1 MAAKVDPISQR
12 TRPLQQQQQ
21 QQQQAAVG
29 QEANLSAS
37 VGPIG
42 SNTWRTRSGRYESI
56 DASDISMDMDSEFA
70 YTVHMPPTPDNQP
83 MSMATTPTMPKEPL
97 FTSAGGPASGASNK
111 LEPKY
116 VSSTMFTG
124 GFKDATRGHIVDK
137 VTDNNGGDNRSNA
150 AQMVPKTCQM
160 DGCDGKVMRNGRGED
175 IVPCLCQFKICR
187 DCYLDA
193 LAAGG
198 KCPGCK
204 EEYKDSDAADQDED
218 YHHRDASLMNDMKAL
233 PSPHGHRHGDSID
246 SSRMN
251 SSRIDSARID
261 SSRIGDSARMDR
273 RLSILRTD
281 NQNQT
286 GGDTFDHARWLY
298 ETKGTYGYGN
308 AVWPTNDSYMGGD
321 GDGGDSGMD
330 FAHGPPPSFDAKG
343 KRPLSRKVKIAP
355 GIISPYRF
363 LALLRFVVLGFF
375 LAWRLQNPN
384 RDAMWLWGMSV
395 ICELWFAFSWILDQL
410 PKLFPVN
417 RITNLLVLK
426 EMFESVSPENPRGR
440 SDLPGMDVFVST
452 ADPEKEPPLVT
463 ANTVLSILASEYPV
477 EKLACYLSDDGGA
490 LLTFEALAEGASF
503 ARVWVPFCRKH
514 DIEPRNP
521 ETYFMMRGDPTKGK
535 VRKDFVKDRRRVKRE
550 YDEFKVRINGL
561 PDSIRRRSDAYN
573 AHEEIRAKR
582 QQLESGADLSEPLK
596 VTKATWMA
604 DGTHWPGMWVAP
616 SKEHSRG
623 DHAGIIQV
631 MLAPPHHEPI
641 LGSTDEENMIDTT
654 DIDTRLPMLVY
665 VSREKRPGYDHNK
678 KAGAMNAL
686 VRTSAIMSNGA
697 FILNLDC
704 DHYIYNSLAMREA
717 MCFMMGRGG
726 DQICYVQFPQ
736 RFEGVDPSDR
746 YANRNTVFFD
756 VNMRALDGIQGPV
769 YVGTGCVFR
778 RLALYGFD
786 PPRYSIKDDDDSCCF
801 GLCCCCGGSRKQ
813 STKEPKKKKKNAKP
827 KREAVVAAALNGGGT
842 LSEDEEMEL
851 DSRGLLPKQYGNSMA
866 FIESIPVTE
875 FQGRLLSEKG
885 NPHGRPIGAL
895 TAPREK
901 LDATTVA
908 EAINVISCFYEDKTE
923 WGQRVGWIYGSV
935 TEDVVTGFRMHN
947 RGWRSIYCV
956 TKRDAFRGTAPINL
970 TDRLHQV
977 LRWATGS
984 VEIFFSKNNAI
995 FANAHMK
1002 LLQRIAY
1009 LNVGVYPFTSI
1020 FLLVYCFLPAM
1031 SLFSGQFIVQTLNI
1045 TFLVYLLTI
1054 TVTLCLLAILEV
1066 KWSGITLEEWWRN
1079 EQFWVIGGTSAHL
1092 AAVMQGLLK
1101 VVAGVDIS
1109 FTLTSKSGGE
1119 DEDDLYADL
1128 YLVKWSG
1135 LFIPPITI
1143 MLVNLIA
1150 IAVAV
1155 SRTIYSTIP
1164 QWSKLVG
1171 GVFFSLWVLIHLYP
1185 FAKGLMGRRGRTPT
1199 VIFVWAGLLSI
1210 VISLLWVTIYP
1221 PTSNTGVG
1229 TNSFQFP

>member
-1 MAAKVDPISQR
+1 MAAPGNLSSGGNKESYMNMSVRGGGTSGGMEASKMM
-12 TRPLQQQQQ
+12 QQQQQ
-21 QQQQAAVG
+21 GGAAAG
-29 QEANLSAS
+29 L
-37 VGPIG
+37 PPPP
-42 SNTWRTRSGRYESI
+42 GRYVPISREDTNENSISHSI
-56 DASDISMDMDSEFA
+56 DMTGDMSRDMSRDMSGEFA
-70 YTVHMPPTPDNQP
+70 YHVHIPPTPDHQP
-83 MSMATTPTMPKEPL
+83 MSPSQAANGEQPQ
-97 FTSAGGPASGASNK
+97 F
-111 LEPKY
+111 

-124 GFKDATRGHIVDK
+124 GFNSATRGHVIEKMTEKDERHPSHHP
-137 VTDNNGGDNRSNA
+137 DGSSR
-150 AQMVPKTCQM
+150 CQI
-160 DGCDGKVMRNGRGED
+160 DGCDAKAMRDERGGD
-175 IVPCLCQFKICR
+175 LHPCECNFKICR

-204 EEYKDSDAADQDED
+204 DEYKEAADEHADLDQDQDDED
-218 YHHRDASLMNDMKAL
+218 NYHHEQQITGRRAL
-233 PSPHGHRHGDSID
+233 PPPGMDEH
-246 SSRMN
+246 
-251 SSRIDSARID
+251 SATE
-261 SSRIGDSARMDR
+261 R
-273 RLSILRTD
+273 RLSVMKSSKPPLLMS
-281 NQNQT
+281 QQHQA
-286 GGDTFDHARWLY
+286 GGEAFEHARWLY

-308 AVWPTNDSYMGGD
+308 AVWPKDDSYMGGD
-321 GDGGDSGMD
+321 GNGGPGGVGGG
-330 FAHGPPPSFDAKG
+330 APPNFGDKG
-343 KRPLSRKVKIAP
+343 RRPLTRKLKIAP
-355 GIISPYRF
+355 GVISPYRF
-363 LALLRFVVLGFF
+363 LALLRFVILGFF
-375 LAWRLQNPN
+375 LAWRFQNPN

-395 ICELWFAFSWILDQL
+395 ICETWFAFSWLLDQL

-417 RITNLLVLK
+417 RQTDLQVLK
-426 EMFESVSPENPRGR
+426 DMFESVTPENPRGR
-440 SDLPGMDVFVST
+440 SDLPGFDVFVST

-463 ANTVLSILASEYPV
+463 ANTILSILAAEYPV
-477 EKLACYLSDDGGA
+477 EKLSCYLSDDGGA

-514 DIEPRNP
+514 NIEPRNP
-521 ETYFMMRGDPTKGK
+521 ETYFMMKGDPTKGK
-535 VRKDFVKDRRRVKRE
+535 VRQDFVKDRRRVKRE

-573 AHEEIRAKR
+573 AHEEIRAR
-582 QQLESGADLSEPLK
+582 RTQMESGVDLSEPLK
-596 VTKATWMA
+596 VNKATWMA
-604 DGTHWPGMWVAP
+604 DGTHWPGMWVTP
-616 SKEHSRG
+616 GKEHGRG

-631 MLAPPHHEPI
+631 MLAPPSPEPI
-641 LGSTDEENMIDTT
+641 TGSTDEENIIDTT
-654 DIDTRLPMLVY
+654 DIDIRLPMLVY

-726 DQICYVQFPQ
+726 DRVCYVQFPQ

-756 VNMRALDGIQGPV
+756 VNMRALDGLQGPV

-786 PPRYSIKDDDDSCCF
+786 PPRNDKEYSCWD
-801 GLCCCCGGSRKQ
+801 LCCCCCCGPSRDDKPYRRDSVNREVEV
-813 STKEPKKKKKNAKP
+813 STLNG
-827 KREAVVAAALNGGGT
+827 AVVP
-842 LSEDEEMEL
+842 EEEL
-851 DSRGLLPKQYGNSMA
+851 DSETLGLLPKQYGNSTT
-866 FIESIPVTE
+866 FIASIPVAE
-875 FQGRLLSEKG
+875 FQGRQLDDQGVLI
-885 NPHGRPIGAL
+885 GRPAGAL
-895 TAPREK
+895 TGPREP
-901 LDATTVA
+901 LDAATVA

-995 FANAHMK
+995 FANSHMK
-1002 LLQRIAY
+1002 LLQRVAY

-1020 FLLVYCFLPAM
+1020 FLLVYCFLPAL
-1031 SLFSGQFIVQTLNI
+1031 SLFSGQFIVAALNI
-1045 TFLVYLLTI
+1045 TFLVYLLVI
-1054 TVTLCLLAILEV
+1054 SITLCLLAILEV

-1092 AAVMQGLLK
+1092 AAVLQGLLK
-1101 VVAGVDIS
+1101 VCAGVDIS
-1109 FTLTSKSGGE
+1109 FTLTSKAGGE

-1128 YLVKWSG
+1128 YVVKWTA
-1135 LFIPPITI
+1135 LMIPPITI
-1143 MLVNLIA
+1143 MLVNVIA

-1155 SRTIYSTIP
+1155 SRTVYSTIP

-1171 GVFFSLWVLIHLYP
+1171 GVFFSVWVLVHLYP
-1185 FAKGLMGRRGRTPT
+1185 FAKGLMGRKGRTPT
-1199 VIFVWAGLLSI
+1199 VVFVWAGLLSI
-1210 VISLLWVTIYP
+1210 VISLLWVTISP
-1221 PTSNTGVG
+1221 PSNSNGLG
-1229 TNSFQFP
+1229 ANSFQFP